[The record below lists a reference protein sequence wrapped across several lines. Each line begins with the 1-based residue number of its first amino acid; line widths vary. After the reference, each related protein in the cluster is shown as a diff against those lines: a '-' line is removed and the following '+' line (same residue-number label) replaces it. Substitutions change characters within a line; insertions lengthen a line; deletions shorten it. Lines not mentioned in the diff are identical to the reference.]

1 MPKIQTPTL
10 NNLNAPTG
18 PSSINSF
25 QSGFVIDKLRNFV
38 IFELVDL
45 KGSTNIIPQ
54 SQPIFPY
61 MILHVNP
68 ESLEENY
75 SKIINRQS
83 TRGGFLEQHWGEEL
97 TELTCSLSTGAFVTL
112 KSGLSVLNRKASIA
126 YRKYLELVALY
137 HNNGLVYDQRGNVI
151 YDGSINMHFDSNIYN
166 GYFENLTVSETADKA
181 FTFNI
186 NFTFKVK
193 SQYRTVGY

>member
-1 MPKIQTPTL
+1 MPKIQTPVL
-10 NNLNAPTG
+10 NNLNAPIG
-18 PSSINSF
+18 PTSIDSF
-25 QSGFVIDKLRNFV
+25 QSGFAIDKLRQFV

-45 KGSTNIIPQ
+45 KGSTNTIPQ

-61 MILHVNP
+61 MVLHVNP

-75 SKIINRQS
+75 SKIINRQA

-97 TELTCSLSTGAFVTL
+97 TELTCSLSTGSFITM

-181 FTFNI
+181 FTFNV

-193 SQYRTVGY
+193 FQYRTVGY